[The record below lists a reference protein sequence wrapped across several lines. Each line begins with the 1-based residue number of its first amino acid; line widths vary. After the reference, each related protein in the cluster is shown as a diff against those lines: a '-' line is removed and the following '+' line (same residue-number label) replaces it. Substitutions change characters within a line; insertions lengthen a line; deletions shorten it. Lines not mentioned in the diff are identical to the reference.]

1 MADVINRELEAGYHS
16 RIQALM
22 VAIDQTVADLE
33 GEGADPAEILDAL
46 IEYTELAEEYG
57 YLR

>member
-22 VAIDQTVADLE
+22 TSIDQSVSNLE
-33 GEGADPAEILDAL
+33 AEGADPSEILDAL
-46 IEYTELAEEYG
+46 IEYVALAEEFD

>member
-1 MADVINRELEAGYHS
+1 MAPVINRELEAGYHS

-22 VAIDQTVADLE
+22 IEIDRLVSDLE
-33 GEGADPAEILDAL
+33 DNGADSSEILDAL
-46 IEYTELAEEYG
+46 IEYTELSEEYG

>member
-1 MADVINRELEAGYHS
+1 MADLINRELEAGYHS

-22 VAIDQTVADLE
+22 TALDLTVANLE
-33 GEGADPAEILDAL
+33 EEGADPSEILDAL

>member
-22 VAIDQTVADLE
+22 IALDQTVADLE
-33 GEGADPAEILDAL
+33 GSGADPAEILDAL
-46 IEYTELAEEYG
+46 VEYAALSEEYG

>member
-1 MADVINRELEAGYHS
+1 MAEVINRELEAGYHS

-22 VAIDQTVADLE
+22 VALDQTVADLE
-33 GEGADPAEILDAL
+33 AAGADPSEILDAL

>member
-22 VAIDQTVADLE
+22 IAIDQTVARLE
-33 GEGADPAEILDAL
+33 EGGADSSEILDAL
-46 IEYTELAEEYG
+46 VQYTELAEELG

>member
-22 VAIDQTVADLE
+22 IALDHTVADLE
-33 GEGADPAEILDAL
+33 AEGADPAEILDAL
-46 IEYTELAEEYG
+46 VEYTELSEEYG